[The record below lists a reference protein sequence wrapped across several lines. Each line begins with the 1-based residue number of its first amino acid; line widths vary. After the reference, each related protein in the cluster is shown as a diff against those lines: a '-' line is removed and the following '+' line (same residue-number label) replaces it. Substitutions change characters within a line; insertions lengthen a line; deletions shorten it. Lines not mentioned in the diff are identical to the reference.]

1 MTIALAAVAGIA
13 LGFVLS
19 RGDFCFH
26 STWRQ
31 FFASPSNPSLLRAY
45 VVLLLVSTPVVQ
57 LLIAMGVIAPF
68 VPSFAPAAAIGG
80 GLLFGAGMVIAKT
93 CISGMFYKLGNG
105 MLGMVVALAAWATG
119 DIVTWRG
126 PLKGIRESL
135 TSREIS
141 ASTDDGGTSAATIS
155 SLLGLPGILLLIVVA
170 AGLAVWSARGE
181 ASESPE
187 SLTSLA
193 GAKLGVAT
201 AVVMTL
207 GWLLA
212 TWHGF
217 NYSFG
222 TSSVPSQ
229 IWASVVRGEATN
241 WWIPLG
247 LISIV
252 PGAFIAATTA
262 KTLWVRGEQTRRF
275 AELSVGGFVMGVGA
289 AIAGGC
295 NLGHSMVG
303 VPLLS
308 IGSIVTTL
316 AIAAGVYIASRI
328 RSLSQQTC
336 PAPVH

>member
-1 MTIALAAVAGIA
+1 MTIALAAIAGIA

-31 FFASPSNPSLLRAY
+31 FFAQPSEPSLLRAY
-45 VVLLLVSTPVVQ
+45 VVMLLVSTPVVQ
-57 LLIAMGVIAPF
+57 LLIATDVITPF
-68 VPSFAPAAAIGG
+68 VPGFAPAAAIGG

-105 MLGMVVALAAWATG
+105 MLGMVVALGAWAAG
-119 DIVTWRG
+119 DIMTWRG
-126 PLKGIRESL
+126 PLKGLRESL
-135 TSREIS
+135 TNNEIT
-141 ASTDDGGTSAATIS
+141 ASNEDGSAATATIG
-155 SLLGLPGILLLIVVA
+155 SLLGVPGLVLLVA
-170 AGLAVWSARGE
+170 AGVALAIWTARSE
-181 ASESPE
+181 ATADPVEMP
-187 SLTSLA
+187 SLV
-193 GAKLGVAT
+193 GARLGVAT
-201 AVVMTL
+201 AAAMIL

-212 TWHGF
+212 AWHGF
-217 NYSFG
+217 DYSFG

-229 IWASVVRGEATN
+229 IWAGAVGGESIS

-262 KTLWVRGEQTRRF
+262 KNLWVRGEDGRRF
-275 AELSVGGFVMGVGA
+275 AELAAGGFIMGVGA

-308 IGSIVTTL
+308 IGSIVTTA
-316 AIAAGVYIASRI
+316 AIAAGVYLASRI
-328 RSLSQQTC
+328 R
-336 PAPVH
+336 AIA